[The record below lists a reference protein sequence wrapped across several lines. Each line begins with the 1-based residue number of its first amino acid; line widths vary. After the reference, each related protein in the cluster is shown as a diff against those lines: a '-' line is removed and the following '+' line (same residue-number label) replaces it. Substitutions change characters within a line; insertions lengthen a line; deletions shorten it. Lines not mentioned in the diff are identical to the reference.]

1 MKNFWKKLPK
11 NFFVLAPMA
20 GITDQPFRLMCKK
33 FGVDVVC
40 SEMISSEALFHN
52 ASNIK
57 FQISNFK
64 NNESQM
70 RQLEKTLRLIQ
81 FSEVERPYVV
91 QIFGNNPEHMAFAAK
106 YISSGNWFRA
116 LMQISNI
123 KMQNENVKFK
133 NYGIENSLKIKNLSA
148 DRQDCELKIES
159 IPDGIDI
166 NMGCPAKDVVKT
178 GAGAALIKNQDLA
191 IKIVKAIKK
200 EVKNIP
206 ISVKTRLGWSNHDEI
221 LVFSKKLEAAGINA
235 LAIHGRTYKEG
246 FAGEVDWKMIEKVKK
261 QLKIPVIGNGDL
273 CHSRLDPESQKILK
287 QVQDDEGI
295 NGYMIGQGALGKPW
309 IFDEIKNLI
318 SNCKLQKSNIN
329 GLKKI
334 ILEHARL
341 VEELKGERGIQDF
354 RKHLLWYV
362 KGNKNAAEIRKNI
375 ASVNKYAN
383 VKEILKYL

>member
-221 LVFSKKLEAAGINA
+221 LSLF
-235 LAIHGRTYKEG
+235 
-246 FAGEVDWKMIEKVKK
+246 
-261 QLKIPVIGNGDL
+261 
-273 CHSRLDPESQKILK
+273 
-287 QVQDDEGI
+287 
-295 NGYMIGQGALGKPW
+295 
-309 IFDEIKNLI
+309 
-318 SNCKLQKSNIN
+318 
-329 GLKKI
+329 
-334 ILEHARL
+334 
-341 VEELKGERGIQDF
+341 
-354 RKHLLWYV
+354 
-362 KGNKNAAEIRKNI
+362 
-375 ASVNKYAN
+375 
-383 VKEILKYL
+383 